1 MGNAQQTTD
10 GSNKSLKQIVD
21 FVATNYILTQ
31 NFQDMRKLSD
41 MKYCNK
47 LVLLTS
53 KVFENKLRDI
63 DVEYLAQRTK
73 DGQEINVMAN
83 DKVKVINKSDLP
95 NLDVKVETDKRRL
108 CLGIAKYYVKI
119 AHIYAAIVT
128 TIKPNYV
135 YNEGASTMPKPMPMP
150 MPSANTMPMPSANLS
165 ANPMPMP
172 MPSANTMP
180 SANISANISANTM
193 PMPKPS
199 ANLSANLSANPMPM
213 PSANLSANPMPMPK
227 PSANLSANT
236 MPSANLSANTMPMPK
251 PSANLSA
258 NTMPSANTMQA
269 GGEGEVEVSLPQKQ
283 TIPTG
288 ADVKVKI
295 NNICSNRLNAL
306 MNNQDFSGENL
317 TVKPNFCKMNLE
329 SGTNKSRTLASEPG
343 IPELMTLYYNKY
355 DYDHGGFM
363 GFKSKENLKSGEVDM
378 QAVYLNDVKK
388 FYKLFTGKDDVPADV
403 ITFSDIP
410 LKAYH
415 LSKGCQANG
424 VYTTAYKGTTKD
436 KLFKTYADHI
446 KEMMNT
452 TESNQNKLLAII
464 DRIFVFNVNP
474 VSKEREVT
482 IKMGLTE
489 KELAEIVE
497 DTRKIIVNL
506 YIKCEEDFLEG
517 LEIFEAIVENQIK
530 DTTQVQVSEL
540 QNIID
545 SKLGESDLGE
555 IIEPVAAAKA
565 NEEKAKEKAEKAKEI
580 EKENIRLKIAERE
593 KTPAVLLEPSTIESA
608 TLGPATLGPAMLGPA
623 TLGPSKVE
631 TVLVSD
637 PAVVISEPATTTS
650 NPLPDSFVEK
660 AKIYLPS
667 FVKGGVRRY

>member
-119 AHIYAAIVT
+119 AHIYAAVVT

-135 YNEGASTMPKPMPMP
+135 YNEGASTMPSANPMPMSTANTMSSTNPMPMP
-150 MPSANTMPMPSANLS
+150 MSSANT
-165 ANPMPMP
+165 MPMP

-180 SANISANISANTM
+180 SAIQ
-193 PMPKPS
+193 K
-199 ANLSANLSANPMPM
+199 
-213 PSANLSANPMPMPK
+213 
-227 PSANLSANT
+227 
-236 MPSANLSANTMPMPK
+236 
-251 PSANLSA
+251 
-258 NTMPSANTMQA
+258 
-269 GGEGEVEVSLPQKQ
+269 GGEVEVSLQQKQ

-288 ADVKVKI
+288 ADVNVKI

-388 FYKLFTGKDDVPADV
+388 FYKLFTGKDEVPADV

-482 IKMGLTE
+482 IRMGLTE
-489 KELAEIVE
+489 KELGEIVE

-565 NEEKAKEKAEKAKEI
+565 KEEKAKEK

-593 KTPAVLLEPSTIESA
+593 KTPAVLLEPSTVESA
-608 TLGPATLGPAMLGPA
+608 TLGPATLGPAKVEPAALGPA
-623 TLGPSKVE
+623 KVETAKVEPAKVE

-637 PAVVISEPATTTS
+637 PAVVISEPATTTTK
-650 NPLPDSFVEK
+650 PLPESFLEN

-667 FVKGGVRRY
+667 FMKGGVRRY

>member
-165 ANPMPMP
+165 ANTMPMPSANTMPMP

-180 SANISANISANTM
+180 M
-193 PMPKPS
+193 P
-199 ANLSANLSANPMPM
+199 
-213 PSANLSANPMPMPK
+213 
-227 PSANLSANT
+227 
-236 MPSANLSANTMPMPK
+236 MPSANLSANTMPM

-489 KELAEIVE
+489 KELGEIVE

-608 TLGPATLGPAMLGPA
+608 TLGPAMLGPA
-623 TLGPSKVE
+623 TLGPSTLGPATLGPAKVE

-637 PAVVISEPATTTS
+637 PAVVISEPATTTY

>member
-1 MGNAQQTTD
+1 MGNAQTTD

-53 KVFENKLRDI
+53 KVFENKLKDI

-73 DGQEINVMAN
+73 DGQEINIMST

-108 CLGIAKYYVKI
+108 CIGIAKYYVKI

-135 YNEGASTMPKPMPMP
+135 YNEGVQMPSIPMPMP
-150 MPSANTMPMPSANLS
+150 TANPT
-165 ANPMPMP
+165 ANPMP
-172 MPSANTMP
+172 S
-180 SANISANISANTM
+180 S
-193 PMPKPS
+193 
-199 ANLSANLSANPMPM
+199 NPMPPM
-213 PSANLSANPMPMPK
+213 PTANPIPSSNAMP
-227 PSANLSANT
+227 
-236 MPSANLSANTMPMPK
+236 
-251 PSANLSA
+251 
-258 NTMPSANTMQA
+258 MQA
-269 GGEGEVEVSLPQKQ
+269 GGEGEMEVEVGLPKKQ
-283 TIPTG
+283 SIPAG

-306 MNNQDFSGENL
+306 INNQDFSGENL

-329 SGTNKSRTLASEPG
+329 SGSSKTRTFASEPG

-355 DYDHGGFM
+355 DYDRGGFT
-363 GFKSKENLKSGEVDM
+363 GFKSKEQLKPGEVDM
-378 QAVYLNDVKK
+378 KTMYLKDVHT
-388 FYKLFTGKDDVPADV
+388 FYKLFSGKDEVPMGV
-403 ITFSDIP
+403 TTFSDIP

-415 LSKGCQANG
+415 LSKGCQPNG
-424 VYTTAYKGTTKD
+424 VYTTAYKGTVKD

-446 KEMMNT
+446 KVMMTT
-452 TESNQNKLLAII
+452 TEANQLKLLAII

-489 KELAEIVE
+489 KELGEIVE
-497 DTRKIIVNL
+497 ETRKIIVNL

-530 DTTQVQVSEL
+530 DTTQVQAAEL

-555 IIEPVAAAKA
+555 LIEPVAAAKA
-565 NEEKAKEKAEKAKEI
+565 KEEKAKEKEQ
-580 EKENIRLKIAERE
+580 ENIRLKIAERE
-593 KTPAVLLEPSTIESA
+593 KTPAV
-608 TLGPATLGPAMLGPA
+608 
-623 TLGPSKVE
+623 
-631 TVLVSD
+631 VL
-637 PAVVISEPATTTS
+637 EPATIEPAAIEPAATLEPAKLEYVIVKDPAAAPE
-650 NPLPDSFVEK
+650 PLPQSFVEK

>member
-1 MGNAQQTTD
+1 MGNTQTTD
-10 GSNKSLKQIVD
+10 TNNKSLKQIVD
-21 FVATNYILTQ
+21 FIATNYILTQ

-63 DVEYLAQRTK
+63 DIEYLAQRTR

-108 CLGIAKYYVKI
+108 CIGIAKYYVKI

-135 YNEGASTMPKPMPMP
+135 YNEGVNNLVPVPQANQNAMPQANSN
-150 MPSANTMPMPSANLS
+150 MPSSAIPSSNATAS
-165 ANPMPMP
+165 A
-172 MPSANTMP
+172 
-180 SANISANISANTM
+180 
-193 PMPKPS
+193 
-199 ANLSANLSANPMPM
+199 
-213 PSANLSANPMPMPK
+213 
-227 PSANLSANT
+227 
-236 MPSANLSANTMPMPK
+236 
-251 PSANLSA
+251 
-258 NTMPSANTMQA
+258 MQA
-269 GGEGEVEVSLPQKQ
+269 GGEGEGELEVGLPQKQ
-283 TIPTG
+283 SIPTG
-288 ADVKVKI
+288 SNVKVKI

-306 MNNQDFSGENL
+306 INNQDFSGENL
-317 TVKPNFCKMNLE
+317 TVKPNFCRMNLE
-329 SGTNKSRTLASEPG
+329 SGTNKARSLASEPG
-343 IPELMTLYYNKY
+343 IPELMTLYYN
-355 DYDHGGFM
+355 HGGFT
-363 GFKSKENLKSGEVDM
+363 GFKSKEQLKSGEVDM
-378 QAVYLNDVKK
+378 KAVYLKDVQA
-388 FYKLFTGKDDVPADV
+388 FYKLFTGEEEVPAG
-403 ITFSDIP
+403 ITTFSDIP

-415 LSKGCQANG
+415 LSKGCQPNG
-424 VYTTAYKGTTKD
+424 IYTMAYKGTVKD

-446 KEMMNT
+446 KEMMKT
-452 TESNQNKLLAII
+452 TEANQTKLLAII

-489 KELAEIVE
+489 KELGDIVE
-497 DTRKIIVNL
+497 ETRKIIVNL

-530 DTTQVQVSEL
+530 DTTQVQAAEL
-540 QNIID
+540 QSIID
-545 SKLGESDLGE
+545 SKMGESDLGDL
-555 IIEPVAAAKA
+555 IEPVAAAKA
-565 NEEKAKEKAEKAKEI
+565 KEEKAKEK

-593 KTPAVLLEPSTIESA
+593 KTPAVLLEPA
-608 TLGPATLGPAMLGPA
+608 TLEPAVVSEPVAVVSEPVAKPATLETA
-623 TLGPSKVE
+623 TLEPAKLEPVTLEPVTLEPVTLDSVVVVSK
-631 TVLVSD
+631 
-637 PAVVISEPATTTS
+637 PAVFVTESAATTSEPVATTSEPVATAE
-650 NPLPDSFVEK
+650 PLPDSFVEK

>member
-1 MGNAQQTTD
+1 
-10 GSNKSLKQIVD
+10 LKQIVD

-53 KVFENKLRDI
+53 KVFENKLKDI

-73 DGQEINVMAN
+73 DGQEINVMAT

-108 CLGIAKYYVKI
+108 CIGIAKYYVKI

-135 YNEGASTMPKPMPMP
+135 YNEGVQMPSNPMPSSNAMP
-150 MPSANTMPMPSANLS
+150 MPSMPSSNAMPMPSSNAMPMPPS
-165 ANPMPMP
+165 NPMPV
-172 MPSANTMP
+172 PSA
-180 SANISANISANTM
+180 I
-193 PMPKPS
+193 
-199 ANLSANLSANPMPM
+199 
-213 PSANLSANPMPMPK
+213 
-227 PSANLSANT
+227 
-236 MPSANLSANTMPMPK
+236 
-251 PSANLSA
+251 
-258 NTMPSANTMQA
+258 QA
-269 GGEGEVEVSLPQKQ
+269 GGEGDVEAGGEVEGERYVEVGLPKKQ
-283 TIPTG
+283 SIPAG

-306 MNNQDFSGENL
+306 INNQDFSGENL

-329 SGTNKSRTLASEPG
+329 SGSSKTRTFASEPG

-355 DYDHGGFM
+355 DYDRGGFT
-363 GFKSKENLKSGEVDM
+363 GFKSKEQLKPGEVDM
-378 QAVYLNDVKK
+378 KAMYLKDVQT
-388 FYKLFTGKDDVPADV
+388 FYKLFSGKDEVPMGV
-403 ITFSDIP
+403 TTFSDIP
-410 LKAYH
+410 LKAFH
-415 LSKGCQANG
+415 LSKGCQPNG
-424 VYTTAYKGTTKD
+424 VYTTAYKGTVKD

-446 KEMMNT
+446 KVMMTT
-452 TESNQNKLLAII
+452 TEANQLKLLAII

-489 KELAEIVE
+489 KELGEIVE
-497 DTRKIIVNL
+497 ETRKIIVNL

-530 DTTQVQVSEL
+530 DTTQVQAAEL

-555 IIEPVAAAKA
+555 LIEPVAAAKA
-565 NEEKAKEKAEKAKEI
+565 KEEKAKEKEQ
-580 EKENIRLKIAERE
+580 ENIRLKIAERE
-593 KTPAVLLEPSTIESA
+593 KTPAVLLEPSTVEPAALEPVAAVEPAKLEPVA
-608 TLGPATLGPAMLGPA
+608 TVEPAKLEPAA
-623 TLGPSKVE
+623 KVE
-631 TVLVSD
+631 PAKLEPAKLEPAKLEPAKLEPAKLEYVIVKD
-637 PAVVISEPATTTS
+637 PAATPE
-650 NPLPDSFVEK
+650 PLPQSFVEK

>member
-150 MPSANTMPMPSANLS
+150 MPSANTMPM
-165 ANPMPMP
+165 
-172 MPSANTMP
+172 
-180 SANISANISANTM
+180 
-193 PMPKPS
+193 
-199 ANLSANLSANPMPM
+199 
-213 PSANLSANPMPMPK
+213 
-227 PSANLSANT
+227 
-236 MPSANLSANTMPMPK
+236 

-489 KELAEIVE
+489 KELGEIVE

-608 TLGPATLGPAMLGPA
+608 TLGPAMLGPA
-623 TLGPSKVE
+623 TLGPSTLGPATLGPAKVE

-637 PAVVISEPATTTS
+637 PAVVISEPATTTY